1 VFDFR
6 YHALSLVAVFIALT
20 VGLVL
25 GVAIGDQGLVSSAEK
40 DLRASLRRNVVTA
53 RADAASARKELA
65 DRRQIEQDDF
75 FPVMV
80 GDRLSAERI
89 GVVAFGD
96 MPDSLVQNTKAA
108 LDGTGARFA
117 SVSVVGERLDLAAI
131 AAASGKTRYAKLV
144 KNPALAGRLENP
156 LLVGELGGNM
166 PYGFHLQNSPAE
178 MERRVEL
185 DRPVILLSSS
195 GTGLLTA
202 AAARNRTYA
211 ACLRNA
217 RAQAQRLIAAHE
229 HVLLL
234 AGEHRIE
241 FREEDRL
248 CCGRIAG
255 ALMAAGFEPRNALV
269 EEIVKRWADA
279 SDDAFMDSRSVR
291 YLADT
296 GQLHDAEF
304 VLEHIDDLDSVY
316 EMRHGEL
323 VPSNEP

>member
-1 VFDFR
+1 MSASR
-6 YHALSLVAVFIALT
+6 T
-20 VGLVL
+20 
-25 GVAIGDQGLVSSAEK
+25 VAIARFPSFSEGDEDWTVVGIDVI
-40 DLRASLRRNVVTA
+40 RATTTAVTA
-53 RADAASARKELA
+53 VHAG
-65 DRRQIEQDDF
+65 RRC
-75 FPVMV
+75 FPV
-80 GDRLSAERI
+80 
-89 GVVAFGD
+89 
-96 MPDSLVQNTKAA
+96 
-108 LDGTGARFA
+108 A
-117 SVSVVGERLDLAAI
+117 SIEEAV
-131 AAASGKTRYAKLV
+131 
-144 KNPALAGRLENP
+144 PLAGRLHNP

-166 PYGFHLQNSPAE
+166 PYGFHLQNSPTE
-178 MERRVEL
+178 MERQVEL
-185 DRPVILLSSS
+185 ERPVILLSSS

-202 AAARNRTYA
+202 AAARSRTYA

-255 ALMAAGFEPRNALV
+255 ALLTAGFEPRNVLV

-279 SDDAFMDSRSVR
+279 PDDAFMEGRSVR

-304 VLEHIDDLDSVY
+304 ILQHVDDLDSVY

-323 VPSNEP
+323 VLSAGR